1 MTQIMVIGG
10 GTMGAAF
17 TRAVTD
23 AGVIEQRDITVC
35 EVLPQRREWLEAA
48 FPDIC
53 VRDGAPMP
61 GAPMPGA
68 PMPGAPKTGSIE
80 TVVFLSVKPQ
90 DLASLIASFT
100 DSLVISILAGST
112 ISDLAISTGSDR
124 IVRAMPNTPAQ
135 IGRGF
140 TAWTATDAVSAAD
153 RDLVRQLLG
162 ALGEQLY
169 VPDEAS
175 IDKIT
180 AVSGS
185 GPAYVFLIIE
195 AMVNAAVGIGLRPD
209 DARRMVQQ
217 TLIGSTEFAAQSD
230 LHIAQ
235 LKDMVTSPGG
245 TTAAGLR
252 VLEQRAVRAALI
264 DAIAAAHDRA
274 IALGQ
279 S

>member
-61 GAPMPGA
+61 GAPKS
-68 PMPGAPKTGSIE
+68 GAPKSGSIE

-90 DLASLIASFT
+90 DLARLIASFT

-140 TAWTATDAVSAAD
+140 TAWTATDSVSAAD